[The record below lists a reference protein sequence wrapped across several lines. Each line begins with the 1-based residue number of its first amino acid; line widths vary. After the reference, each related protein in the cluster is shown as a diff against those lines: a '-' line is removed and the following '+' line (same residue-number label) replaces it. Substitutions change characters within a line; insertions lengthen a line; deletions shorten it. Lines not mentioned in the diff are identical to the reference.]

1 MNKKILVPLGEND
14 QIETMIPYVEKVA
27 RPGMKVIFL
36 VRYPVGGFIWAKEEF
51 GMRAALEAKKLVTYY
66 SWEENLRRAGNRISY
81 ASEVLSRKGVEV
93 SVDVY
98 AGGLNKAMRTHSLN
112 GDVDLIVKPVG
123 LAQRIAMFLNVAV
136 ARWFKRPSFSAVQLI
151 HPRAVV

>member
-1 MNKKILVPLGEND
+1 
-14 QIETMIPYVEKVA
+14 
-27 RPGMKVIFL
+27 
-36 VRYPVGGFIWAKEEF
+36 
-51 GMRAALEAKKLVTYY
+51 MRAALEAKKLVTHY